1 MPKVVFNN
9 YVMLNEIRAWEVQ
22 RSQYV
27 DNTYV
32 MGSINNA
39 FALNS
44 PIMQRMVRQFL
55 SAFSGHF
62 EKRMQ
67 LYAEFLEVHP
77 ECKDEL
83 QGCINIPNT
92 IKTYYNTL
100 GYERLKALSWK
111 EADIIAEMS
120 RNEPDLLSALTTNIR
135 DAFPPGWYS
144 LKDIKTTLQAIYDQ
158 LNLTYTA
165 KATDIEQHL
174 KCRPSKRTVNGVR
187 LNGYEVGE

>member
-1 MPKVVFNN
+1 MRSVSIQNN
-9 YVMLNEIRAWEVQ
+9 
-22 RSQYV
+22 
-27 DNTYV
+27 
-32 MGSINNA
+32 
-39 FALNS
+39 
-44 PIMQRMVRQFL
+44 
-55 SAFSGHF
+55 
-62 EKRMQ
+62 
-67 LYAEFLEVHP
+67 
-77 ECKDEL
+77 
-83 QGCINIPNT
+83 

-174 KCRPSKRTVNGVR
+174 KCRPSKRTDNGER
-187 LNGYEVGE
+187 ANGYEVRE